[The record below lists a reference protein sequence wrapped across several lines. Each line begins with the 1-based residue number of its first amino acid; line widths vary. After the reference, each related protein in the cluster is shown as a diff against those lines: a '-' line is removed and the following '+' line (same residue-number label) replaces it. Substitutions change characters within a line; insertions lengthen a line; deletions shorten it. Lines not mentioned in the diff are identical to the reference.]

1 MSDIR
6 LSAGS
11 LVQGGAS
18 SWPAGTVDDMRAV
31 AEGPAVSSQ
40 EKSAAPAVA
49 TLPKAGP
56 SEKEL
61 QRVTEELQQRVGG
74 ADAQLQFSIDDSSGM
89 SVVKVTDRTT
99 HEVIRQYP
107 SEEVMQIAKGLDR
120 YKEGLLVNSK
130 A

>member
-11 LVQGGAS
+11 LVQGGAN
-18 SWPAGTVDDMRAV
+18 SWPAGTVEDMRPVPDGVPVAAQGKKEAPPVAV
-31 AEGPAVSSQ
+31 PP
-40 EKSAAPAVA
+40 KTAP
-49 TLPKAGP
+49 
-56 SEKEL
+56 SDKEL
-61 QRVTEELQQRVGG
+61 RRVTEELQQRVGG
-74 ADAQLQFSIDDSSGM
+74 ADAQLQFSVDESSGL